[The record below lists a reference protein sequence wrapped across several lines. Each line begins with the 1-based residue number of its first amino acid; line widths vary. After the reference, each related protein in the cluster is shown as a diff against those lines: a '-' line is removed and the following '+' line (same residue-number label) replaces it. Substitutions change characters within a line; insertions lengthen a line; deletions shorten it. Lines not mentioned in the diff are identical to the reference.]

1 VDGTV
6 RQMDVQLTY
15 ARNTGKR
22 PYLVFLIATV
32 AAVGGFL
39 FGYDLSIIS
48 GAMLFV
54 RPEFD
59 LTPGQVGLAI
69 GSALL
74 GCMAGPLLGGTL
86 SDRWGRKPT
95 LIFAGLLFAG
105 GSIGSALPANVVQF
119 DLFRFL
125 GGVGVG
131 LASVVSPMF
140 IAEVSP
146 PRIRGALVTVNQ
158 LAIVVGLACAV
169 VVSYY
174 LSFGEHWRWMLASNA
189 VPVPI
194 FVIGLLLV
202 PESPRWMAQW
212 NRSQEALDVLTAID
226 GRENATR
233 EMEDI
238 LAVAGNEGRWRELV
252 APGMRFAMLIACSLA
267 VFQQITGASILTM
280 YMPTVFQEAGFN
292 APSDAILQNVIMS
305 LWYVVCTV
313 AALVAVDRLGRKP
326 LLLLGTMGMAVGMAI
341 LGALF
346 HRHAA
351 GVYVVLT
358 MFLVMGAYLV
368 SLAPLTWLIMS
379 EIFPNRL
386 RGKAMAVA
394 SVCVWTASFVTAN
407 CFPPM
412 VDWFKTVFGSPA
424 MAFWIYAIVSG
435 VAFLFS
441 LVVVPET
448 KGRTLEELGASW
460 NRAGRGFPVLEETDN
475 ARRNP

>member
-1 VDGTV
+1 MNASNSG
-6 RQMDVQLTY
+6 RQ
-15 ARNTGKR
+15 
-22 PYLVFLIATV
+22 PYLVCLIATV

-48 GAMLFV
+48 GVMLFLK
-54 RPEFD
+54 PEFG
-59 LTPGQVGLAI
+59 LTPNQVGLAM

-74 GCMAGPLLGGTL
+74 GCMAGPLLSGTL

-95 LIFAGLLFAG
+95 LIFAGLLFAAG
-105 GSIGSALPANVVQF
+105 AIGSALPANVLYF

-158 LAIVVGLACAV
+158 LAIVVGLTCAV
-169 VVSYY
+169 IVSYF

-194 FVIGLLLV
+194 FIIGLLCV
-202 PESPRWMAQW
+202 PESPRWMAQR
-212 NRSQEALDVLTAID
+212 NRSQEALAVLTMID
-226 GRENATR
+226 GRENAEG
-233 EMEDI
+233 EMRDI
-238 LAVAGNEGRWRELV
+238 LAMSGEKGMWRELFR
-252 APGMRFAMLIACSLA
+252 PGMRFAMLIACSLA

-292 APSDAILQNVIMS
+292 APSDAIFQNVLMS
-305 LWYVVCTV
+305 LWYVLCTIV
-313 AALVAVDRLGRKP
+313 ALVCVDRLGRKP
-326 LLLLGTMGMAVGMAI
+326 LLLLGTMGMAVGMTI
-341 LGALF
+341 LGLLF
-346 HRHAA
+346 HWHTT
-351 GVYVVLT
+351 GIYVVLT
-358 MFLVMGAYLV
+358 LFLVMGAYLV

-394 SVCVWTASFVTAN
+394 SVCVWTASFLTAKF
-407 CFPPM
+407 FPPM
-412 VDWFKTVFGSPA
+412 IDFFKNLYGTPA
-424 MAFWIYAIVSG
+424 MAFWIYAMVSA

-441 LVVVPET
+441 WFVIPET
-448 KGRTLEELGASW
+448 KGRTLEEIGASW
-460 NRAGRGFPVLEETDN
+460 NITSKHTQSILK
-475 ARRNP
+475 